1 MTYLTYI
8 IEHYH
13 ALPDIVIF
21 THAHASAWHNN
32 DLQLASTPMMLLELN
47 YRRVARHG
55 FMNLRCH
62 WHPGCP
68 AWISTNATA
77 ADVSSTKKEQAHFA
91 GAFRALFPGEPVP
104 RVFAAACCAQ
114 FAVTRAVLQ
123 RHSRERYERWRA
135 WVVRTELPDDVSGR
149 VWEYLWQYVF
159 PGPAREGSIEG
170 MAEACPLPHV
180 CYCDGYGYCFG
191 GEAEYGRHAERR
203 AKADDLRVRL
213 RMAEEDKTAVDDQW
227 RREGMA
233 GVRAEI
239 KRLDEAGQAETV
251 RAKIR
256 GKNEALRRA
265 ELGSEFSG

>member
-1 MTYLTYI
+1 MAYLTYI
-8 IEHYH
+8 IDHYH
-13 ALPDIVIF
+13 TLPDIAIF

-32 DLQLASTPMMLLELN
+32 DLQLASTPVMLLELN

-62 WHPGCP
+62 WAPGCP
-68 AWISTNATA
+68 SWIHTN
-77 ADVSSTKKEQAHFA
+77 SSTPSIKKEVYFA

-104 RVFAAACCAQ
+104 AVLAGACCAQ
-114 FAVTRAVLQ
+114 FAVTRATIRRHAKQ
-123 RHSRERYERWRA
+123 RYVRWRE
-135 WVVRTELPDDVSGR
+135 WLVRTELPDEVSGR

-159 PGPAREGSIEG
+159 PGPAREGSVQA
-170 MAEACPLPHV
+170 MAEACPLPSV

-191 GEAEYGRHAERR
+191 GEGQYEAHAERR
-203 AKADDLRVRL
+203 ARAEDLRVRL
-213 RMAEEDKTAVDDQW
+213 RIAEEDKSAVDDEW

-233 GVRAEI
+233 RVRAEI
-239 KRLDEAGQAETV
+239 KALDEQGEAEAA

-256 GKNEALRRA
+256 GKNEALRRE